1 MKSVINTIF
10 ITLTIC
16 ALVSCHKEPRTVAVT
31 GITLSQTSV
40 ELTEGESTRIT
51 ATISPDNAT
60 NKKVIWSSDN
70 SNVTVSDGTIT
81 GKKACTATVTA
92 KSDDGGKTATC
103 RVLVIERI
111 IQVSSVSLDKTS
123 FAITEGESET
133 LSAIIS
139 PTNATDQSVIWSS
152 SDESVASVSSG
163 GVVTAKAAGSATI
176 TVKTNDG
183 GKTATCSVTV
193 LAKTVSVTGVSLSE
207 SFLSMEE
214 GETRTL
220 TATVTPENATDKS
233 VTWSS
238 SAESVATVSATGEVT
253 AKSVGSATIT
263 VKTTDGGMIATCYVS
278 VKAKVIPVTGISL
291 NKTSMTIKV
300 GETQTLIATITPSD
314 ATDKT
319 VTWKSSN
326 TAVATVDSNG
336 KVTAKSIGT
345 ATISATAGDIT
356 ANCAVTVKKPDN
368 TETIIPDGN
377 EYGWD

>member
-139 PTNATDQSVIWSS
+139 PTNATDQSVTWSS

-207 SFLSMEE
+207 SSLSITE
-214 GETRTL
+214 GDTRTL
-220 TATVTPENATDKS
+220 IATVTPENATDKS
-233 VTWSS
+233 VSWTSS
-238 SAESVATVSATGEVT
+238 DESVATVSSAGEVI
-253 AKSVGSATIT
+253 AKSAGSATIT
-263 VKTTDGGMIATCYVS
+263 VNTNDGGKTATCS
-278 VKAKVIPVTGISL
+278 
-291 NKTSMTIKV
+291 
-300 GETQTLIATITPSD
+300 
-314 ATDKT
+314 
-319 VTWKSSN
+319 
-326 TAVATVDSNG
+326 
-336 KVTAKSIGT
+336 
-345 ATISATAGDIT
+345 
-356 ANCAVTVKKPDN
+356 VTV
-368 TETIIPDGN
+368 
-377 EYGWD
+377 